1 MVNTRPPV
9 ITIAMIDDLKR
20 QGLNQTQ
27 IAKTLGVTPQA
38 ISYIK
43 RGNSRTPRNEPFSQT
58 PREVA
63 MESFPWKN
71 VGHLHSQATPDRR
84 LRDHAEFMATGGK
97 GMSADR
103 LRRLR
108 NFYRRLRR
116 EDLVVEYD
124 PEIPPGDENKF
135 GGYAYRPREPRDGE
149 LIIRVNDLAEMSD
162 TAYVI
167 WRFPPEPPVV
177 S

>member
-1 MVNTRPPV
+1 MNTRPPV
-9 ITIAMIDDLKR
+9 ITVAMLDELKR

-27 IAKTLGVTPQA
+27 IAKALGVSKQQ

-43 RGNSRTPRNEPFSQT
+43 RGSARTPRNEPYLQT
-58 PREVA
+58 PREIA
-63 MESFPWKN
+63 MESYPWKL
-71 VGHLHSQATPDRR
+71 VSREHSQSDLDKR
-84 LRDHAEFMATGGK
+84 LRDHAEYMATGGR
-97 GMSADR
+97 GMSEWKLSR
-103 LRRLR
+103 LGA
-108 NFYRRLRR
+108 FYRRLRR
-116 EDLVVEYD
+116 DNVVVEYHPD
-124 PEIPPGDENKF
+124 IPPNDKNKY
-135 GGYAYRPREPRDGE
+135 GGYAYRPRVAGDGE